1 MKKAKEWTVKHIRKG
16 WAHLQPKPEMK
27 KWSRTWRYGA
37 ITGLA
42 LMAAGIA
49 MSFLYFLVLLL
60 TFDPQAG
67 IPRDSTLIYDR
78 TGENLLYTIHGEENR
93 KTIDSLEAVSP
104 QLVDATLAIEDDQFY
119 HHIGV
124 DIPGLVKAVFAQLGI
139 GSPRGG
145 STITQ
150 QFVRNGY
157 LSLEKSY
164 IRKYREIMMSFVLE
178 LKFSKDDILLMYL
191 NEIPYGNN
199 AYGIELASERYFGK
213 KASEL
218 SLAESAVLAGLP
230 NAPSYYSPYGTH
242 KYTTLNFE
250 LTTESLAGRTITGEA
265 DLEDSEFD
273 RGLIGQTFTLPDG
286 STFYLK
292 GRSDIVLAQMLDLGM
307 ITEEEK
313 TAALAEIQTMV
324 FTDYKD
330 TIVAAHF
337 VMWVKQQ
344 LEDKYGKEFVEQG
357 GLRVYTTLDLDFQ
370 KAAEEAVAEKIES
383 NKTNYNATNAA
394 MVSLQP
400 QTGQIL
406 SMVGSADFFDT
417 EIDGQVNMI
426 TSYRAPGSAFK
437 PFVYALAFLNQ
448 YTPAT
453 VLYDVSTSW
462 GSWTPKN
469 FDGLFMGPMTIRQA
483 LGQSR
488 NIPAVKGY
496 FLAGQSEKIIPFVE
510 KFGMESIAQQDAA
523 ASFGGSLALGA
534 ANVTPLEFAEAYTV
548 FANGGYKV
556 EPVSII
562 RIEDADGNLVG
573 EQWDPSKVE
582 KVNVLDPEVAYL
594 INDILSDPN
603 VNIGGNIYISA
614 IDNAAKTG
622 TSTDDKTGYANNGWI
637 AAYTP
642 SLVTIGWSGN
652 TDGSPMNSAGE
663 AYYTIAPI
671 WKSYMNKVLTRLEP
685 TTWSKPAGI
694 QEVAVSK
701 ACGTLPSSLTPSD
714 MIYTEVFASFAVP
727 TKTDDCYRQVK
738 VETISGRLATEY
750 SPPDAVEEKIF
761 RIYKEEWDNW
771 QSFIDTWVLG
781 KEEKEELELPPIEY
795 ADDIHNAETAAN
807 APTLSITSPS
817 SLSSLDE
824 SERLHDVEVEITSAG
839 NGLSEVQFTVNG
851 VLQYHADSFPYTGV
865 IRLPTSAQK
874 GDIIEIVAKAID
886 QYGYSGTSTIQLKI
900 GSSSSGSDA
909 SSDGNNGNGNG
920 NTTDVTTDTDSTL
933 LDILNRFRP
942 SYQ

>member
-1 MKKAKEWTVKHIRKG
+1 MKKAKDWTIKHISKG

-27 KWSRTWRYGA
+27 KWSRIWRYGA
-37 ITGLA
+37 IGA
-42 LMAAGIA
+42 LGATAFGFVV
-49 MSFLYFLVLLL
+49 SFLYFLILLVS
-60 TFDPQAG
+60 FDPLSG

-93 KTIDSLEAVSP
+93 KTVDTLDEISP
-104 QLVDATLAIEDDQFY
+104 TLVDATLAIEDDEFY
-119 HHIGV
+119 SHIGV
-124 DIPGLVKAVFAQLGI
+124 DIPGLIKAVLAQLGI
-139 GSPRGG
+139 GTPRGG

-164 IRKYREIMMSFVLE
+164 LRKYREIMMSFVLE

-199 AYGIELASERYFGK
+199 AYGIELAAERYFGK
-213 KASEL
+213 TASEL
-218 SLAESAVLAGLP
+218 SLAQASILAGIP
-230 NAPSYYSPYGTH
+230 NAPSYYSPYGNH

-250 LTTESLAGRTITGEA
+250 LTEESLAGRPITGEA

-273 RGLIGQTFTLPDG
+273 RGLIGKNFTLPDG
-286 STFYLK
+286 TTFYIK
-292 GRSDIVLAQMLDLGM
+292 GRSDIVLGQMLSLGM
-307 ITEEEK
+307 ISEEEEA
-313 TAALAEIQTMV
+313 TALAEIQTME

-330 TIVAAHF
+330 TIVAPHF
-337 VMWVKQQ
+337 VMMVKEQ
-344 LEDKYGKEFVEQG
+344 LEDKYGREFVEQG
-357 GLRVYTTLDLDFQ
+357 GLRVYTTLDIEFQ
-370 KAAEEAVAEKIES
+370 KAAEEAIAEKIES
-383 NKTNYNATNAA
+383 NKTNYNANNAA
-394 MVSLQP
+394 LVSIQP

-406 SMVGSADFFDT
+406 SMVGSAAFLGEEAQ

-453 VLYDVSTSW
+453 VVYDVSTSW

-469 FDGLFMGPMTIRQA
+469 FDGSFMGPMTIRSA

-488 NIPAVKGY
+488 NIPAVKAY

-510 KFGMESIAQQDAA
+510 KFGMESISEQDAA
-523 ASFGGSLALGA
+523 AAFGGSLALGA
-534 ANVTPLEFAEAYTV
+534 ANVTPLEFAEAYSV

-556 EPVSII
+556 EPVSILK
-562 RIEDADGNLVG
+562 IEDSAGNLIG
-573 EQWDPSKVE
+573 EQWDASKVE
-582 KVNVLDPEVAYL
+582 KIDVLDPEVAYL
-594 INDILSDPN
+594 INDILSDSS
-603 VNIGGNIYISA
+603 VNIGGNIYMGA

-642 SLVTIGWSGN
+642 TLVTIGWTGN
-652 TDGSPMNSAGE
+652 TDGSAMNSAGE

-671 WKSYMNKVLTRLEP
+671 WKNYMTKIIARLEP

-694 QEVAVSK
+694 QEVAVSR
-701 ACGTLPSSLTPSD
+701 ACGTLPSSLTPSE

-738 VETISGRLATEY
+738 VENISGRLATEY
-750 SPPDAVEEKIF
+750 SPIDSIEEKLF
-761 RIYKEEWDNW
+761 RVYKEEWSDW
-771 QSFIDTWVLG
+771 QSYVDAWVTG
-781 KEEKEELELPPIEY
+781 KEAKNELELPPIEY
-795 ADDIHNAETAAN
+795 ADDIHNAVTSAN
-807 APTLSITSPS
+807 TPILSITSPS
-817 SLSSLDE
+817 SLSPVDDGE
-824 SERLHDVEVEITSAG
+824 KMHDVEVSIASVG
-839 NGLSEVQFTVNG
+839 NGLKEVAYYLNG
-851 VLQYHADSFPYTGV
+851 MLQYHASDYPYTGI
-865 IRLPTSAQK
+865 IRLPVTAQT
-874 GDIIEIVAKAID
+874 GDIIEITAKAID
-886 QYGYSGTSTIQLKI
+886 QYGYVGTSTIQVKI
-900 GSSSSGSDA
+900 SRSSPFDLDSD
-909 SSDGNNGNGNG
+909 SSDSNSS
-920 NTTDVTTDTDSTL
+920 DTSSL

>member
-1 MKKAKEWTVKHIRKG
+1 MKQVKDWTVKHIRKG
-16 WAHLQPKPEMK
+16 WVHLQPKPEMK

-37 ITGLA
+37 LAGLG
-42 LMAAGIA
+42 LTAAGCAI
-49 MSFLYFLVLLL
+49 SFLYFLVLLL
-60 TFDPQAG
+60 TFDPLAG

-93 KTIDSLEAVSP
+93 KTVDSLESVSP
-104 QLVDATLAIEDDQFY
+104 TLVDATLAIEDDQFY
-119 HHIGV
+119 HHFGV
-124 DIPGLVKAVFAQLGI
+124 DIPGLIKAVFAQLGI
-139 GSPRGG
+139 GAPRGG

-178 LKFSKDDILLMYL
+178 LKFSKDEILLMYL

-213 KASEL
+213 KAEEL
-218 SLAESAVLAGLP
+218 TLAESAVLAGIP
-230 NAPSYYSPYGTH
+230 NAPTYYSPYGTH

-250 LTTESLAGRTITGEA
+250 LTEESLAGRTIAGEA

-273 RGLIGQTFTLPDG
+273 RGLIGQTFALPDG
-286 STFYLK
+286 STFYIK
-292 GRSDIVLAQMLDLGM
+292 GRSDIVLDQMVKLGM
-307 ITEEEK
+307 ITGEEE
-313 TAALAEIQTMV
+313 TLALAEVQTME
-324 FTDYKD
+324 FTEYKD
-330 TIVAAHF
+330 TIIAAHF

-370 KAAEEAVAEKIES
+370 KAAEESIAEKIES
-383 NKTNYNATNAA
+383 NKTNYNANNAA
-394 MVSLQP
+394 MVSIQP

-417 EIDGQVNMI
+417 DIDGQVNMI

-453 VLYDVSTSW
+453 VLYDVSTTW
-462 GSWTPKN
+462 GTWTPKD

-496 FLAGQSEKIIPFVE
+496 FLAGQSEKIIPFAE
-510 KFGMESIAQQDAA
+510 KFGMESISEQDAA
-523 ASFGGSLALGA
+523 AVFGGSLALGA

-556 EPVSII
+556 EPVSILK
-562 RIEDADGNLVG
+562 IETADGTPLEV
-573 EQWDPSKVE
+573 WDESKVE
-582 KVNVLDPEVAYL
+582 KVDVLDPEVAYL
-594 INDILSDPN
+594 INDILSDPS
-603 VNIGGNIYISA
+603 VNIGGNVYMSA

-642 SLVTIGWSGN
+642 SLVTIGWTGN

-671 WKSYMNKVLTRLEP
+671 WKNYMNKVISRLEP
-685 TTWSKPAGI
+685 TTWTKPAGI
-694 QEVAVSK
+694 QEVAVSR
-701 ACGTLPSSLTPSD
+701 ACGTLPSELTPSD
-714 MIYTEVFASFAVP
+714 MIYTEVFTSFAVP
-727 TKTDDCYRQVK
+727 TKTDDCYRK
-738 VETISGRLATEY
+738 VNVENISGRLATEY
-750 SPPDAVEEKIF
+750 SPPDTVEEKVF
-761 RIYKEEWDNW
+761 RVYKEEWDNW
-771 QSFIDTWVLG
+771 QSFIDAWVMG
-781 KEEKEELELPPIEY
+781 KEDMELPPIEY

-807 APTLSITSPS
+807 APLLTITSPS
-817 SLSSLDE
+817 SLSTIDG
-824 SERLHDVEVEITSAG
+824 SERLHDVEVDLTSTG
-839 NGLSEVQFTVNG
+839 NGLKEVQYIVNG
-851 VLQYHADSFPYTGV
+851 VLQYHSDTFPYSGV
-865 IRLPTSAQK
+865 IRVPTSAQD
-874 GDIIEIVAKAID
+874 GDIIEVVAKAID
-886 QYGYSGTSTIQLKI
+886 QYGYSGTSTIQLKVTH
-900 GSSSSGSDA
+900 SSSSDETSSESDP
-909 SSDGNNGNGNG
+909 SD
-920 NTTDVTTDTDSTL
+920 TEESL

>member
-27 KWSRTWRYGA
+27 KWSRSWRYGA
-37 ITGLA
+37 LAALGLA
-42 LMAAGIA
+42 ALGFVI
-49 MSFLYFLVLLL
+49 SFLYFLVLLL
-60 TFDPQAG
+60 TFDPLSG
-67 IPRDSTLIYDR
+67 VPRDSTLIYDR
-78 TGENLLYTIHGEENR
+78 EGNLLYTIHGEENR
-93 KTIDSLEAVSP
+93 KTVDTLEEISP

-119 HHIGV
+119 HHFGV
-124 DIPGLVKAVFAQLGI
+124 DIPGLIKAVFAQIGI

-218 SLAESAVLAGLP
+218 TLAESAVLAGVP
-230 NAPSYYSPYGTH
+230 NAPSYYNPYGTH
-242 KYTTLNFE
+242 KYSTLNFE
-250 LTTESLAGRTITGEA
+250 LTAESLAGRSITGEA

-273 RGLIGQTFTLPDG
+273 RGLMGQTFTLPDG
-286 STFYLK
+286 SSFYIK
-292 GRSDIVLAQMLDLGM
+292 GRSDIVLAQMVDLGM
-307 ITEEEK
+307 ITEEEASAATEEIK
-313 TAALAEIQTMV
+313 TMA

-337 VMWVKQQ
+337 VMWIKQQ

-357 GLRVYTTLDLDFQ
+357 GLRVYTTLDSDFQ
-370 KAAEEAVAEKIES
+370 KAAEDAIAEKIES

-394 MVSLQP
+394 LVSVQP

-406 SMVGSADFFDT
+406 AMVGSASFFDT

-462 GSWTPKN
+462 GTWTPKN
-469 FDGLFMGPMTIRQA
+469 FDGTFVGPMTIRQA

-496 FLAGQSEKIIPFVE
+496 FLAGQAEKLIPFVE
-510 KFGMESIAQQDAA
+510 KFGMESISEQNDSAV
-523 ASFGGSLALGA
+523 FGGSLALGA
-534 ANVTPLEFAEAYTV
+534 ANVTPLEFAEAYGV
-548 FANGGYKV
+548 FANNGYKV
-556 EPVSII
+556 APVSILK
-562 RIEDADGNLVG
+562 IETTDGTVL
-573 EQWDPSKVE
+573 EQWDESKTE
-582 KVNVLDPEVAYL
+582 KINVLDPEVAYL
-594 INDILSDPN
+594 INDILSDSS
-603 VNIGGNIYISA
+603 VNIGGNVYMSA

-622 TSTDDKTGYANNGWI
+622 TSTDDETGYANNGWI

-671 WKSYMNKVLTRLEP
+671 WKSYMNKVINRLEP
-685 TTWSKPAGI
+685 TTWPRPAGI
-694 QEVAVSK
+694 QEVAVSR
-701 ACGTLPSSLTPSD
+701 ACGTLPSELTPSD

-727 TKTDDCYRQVK
+727 TKTDDCYRKVK
-738 VETISGRLATEY
+738 VETVSGRLATEY
-750 SPPDAVEEKIF
+750 SPADAVEEKMF
-761 RIYKEEWDNW
+761 RVYKEEWSNW
-771 QSFIDTWVLG
+771 QSYIDAWALG
-781 KEEKEELELPPIEY
+781 KVEKAEIELPPTEY

-807 APTLSITSPS
+807 APVISIVSPS
-817 SLSSLDE
+817 SLSSIDGNE
-824 SERLHDVEVEITSAG
+824 KFHDVEVEVTSAG
-839 NGLSEVQFTVNG
+839 NGLKEVSYYVGET
-851 VLQYHADSFPYTGV
+851 LQYHADEAPYTGT
-865 IRLPTSAQK
+865 IRLAANVSDGT
-874 GDIIEIVAKAID
+874 IVEITAKAID
-886 QYGYSGTSTIQLKI
+886 QYGYTGTSTIQVKVERSTTRETPSDSSS
-900 GSSSSGSDA
+900 SSSSG
-909 SSDGNNGNGNG
+909 GI
-920 NTTDVTTDTDSTL
+920 L
-933 LDILNRFRP
+933 ELLNRFRP